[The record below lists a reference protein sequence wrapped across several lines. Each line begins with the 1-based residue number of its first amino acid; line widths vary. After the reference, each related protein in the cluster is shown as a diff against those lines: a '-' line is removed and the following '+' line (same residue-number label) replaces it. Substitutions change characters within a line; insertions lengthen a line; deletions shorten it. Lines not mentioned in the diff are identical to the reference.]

1 LLLPLLWVG
10 VSCRVHPAGGERA
23 PAGVPHEYV
32 EVHMGTRVHIA
43 LHASSRAV
51 ADRAA
56 RAAYDRV
63 AGLEDI
69 FSDYRPQSELNRI
82 GSSAGTWVPA
92 SHEMLRVMGLALHV
106 AEATDGAFDPT
117 IRPLVALW
125 REARDTGVPPSAARM
140 DSARALVGW
149 RGVKVDTA
157 RGAIMLARTGM
168 QLDMGGIAK
177 GFILDEAMRVLR
189 EHGVNSALIE
199 AGGDIVA
206 GAAPPG
212 RSGWTVQ
219 VPGAGPSFASRAAV
233 LANEAIATSGSA
245 AQFVEAGGVRHS
257 HVMDPRSGLG
267 VPHALTA
274 HVIHPDAAAADALAT
289 ALSVMGPAGVDVVR
303 QRFPRAEVALTGSQ

>member
-1 LLLPLLWVG
+1 
-10 VSCRVHPAGGERA
+10 
-23 PAGVPHEYV
+23 
-32 EVHMGTRVHIA
+32 
-43 LHASSRAV
+43 
-51 ADRAA
+51 
-56 RAAYDRV
+56 
-63 AGLEDI
+63 
-69 FSDYRPQSELNRI
+69 
-82 GSSAGTWVPA
+82 
-92 SHEMLRVMGLALHV
+92 
-106 AEATDGAFDPT
+106 
-117 IRPLVALW
+117 
-125 REARDTGVPPSAARM
+125 
-140 DSARALVGW
+140 
-149 RGVKVDTA
+149 
-157 RGAIMLARTGM
+157 MLARTGM